1 MGYQCISVDLKQHA
15 LWLLDNGYLA
25 HEVQEILN
33 VSHSSINHWTHN
45 LDEYGHVVTLQG
57 HLSDYDTLRAT

>member
-1 MGYQCISVDLKQHA
+1 MRRVVFFSFSSEAPIYFGASAKNLEWAIDVSVLHA

-33 VSHSSINHWTHN
+33 VSQLLIKQ
-45 LDEYGHVVTLQG
+45 LG
-57 HLSDYDTLRAT
+57 

>member
-1 MGYQCISVDLKQHA
+1 MGYQPNSADLKQHA

-33 VSHSSINHWTHN
+33 VSHSSINCWTCN
-45 LDEYGHVVTLQG
+45 LDEYGHVVLLEFNG
-57 HLSDYDTLRAT
+57 YMYPCK